1 MTIISFFRYN
11 YSNKKGNECAS
22 VVGHFDGHDDAP
34 VRCRAHRPMKH
45 VQGYL
50 RSHRTPPLGKYSPHI
65 SLADAMV
72 IDFGVKIELWR
83 YETAVPKLAFKRHN
97 MDPLLSSSKQQAAW
111 KGRTPQ
117 WSKPKSTAMFLA
129 IKLKQRTKIVEVAN
143 HQKSLL
149 KSLRSWAR

>member
-1 MTIISFFRYN
+1 
-11 YSNKKGNECAS
+11 
-22 VVGHFDGHDDAP
+22 
-34 VRCRAHRPMKH
+34 
-45 VQGYL
+45 
-50 RSHRTPPLGKYSPHI
+50 
-65 SLADAMV
+65 
-72 IDFGVKIELWR
+72 
-83 YETAVPKLAFKRHN
+83 